1 MNEEPRRAGR
11 PLVVTLCTV
20 PLLQEGLAVAL
31 GEIADLQAFPA
42 NGGDTVG
49 LLRVLQ
55 PDAVVVDDADE
66 AEAAAT
72 FADETRLPILHIS
85 LQDRT
90 MRILRNGG
98 WQAAGNARTSPEDL
112 RNLLIASVL
121 ARGEGL

>member
-1 MNEEPRRAGR
+1 MNEEPRRAAK
-11 PLVVTLCTV
+11 PLVVALCSV

-31 GEIADLQAFPA
+31 GDVADLQAFPA
-42 NGGDTVG
+42 NGGDTAG

-66 AEAAAT
+66 AEAAAA
-72 FADETRLPILHIS
+72 FAKETKSPILHIS

-90 MRILRNGG
+90 MRILRNGD

-112 RNLLIASVL
+112 RNILIASVL
-121 ARGEGL
+121 ARGEGS